1 MALDVGLTMTEPAP
15 ERDGTA
21 EAILD
26 AAEPLFAG
34 QGFAATTIKQIGAA
48 AGVNPALIYYWF
60 GSKEELYRQLLRRLF
75 GTIAAAGAERLATVA
90 TAEDAIRALLAL
102 QAETMRARP
111 ALPRILA
118 REMADHGAAHA
129 QEGIAHLSATLFSRL
144 HALIEAGQRAG
155 TFRADLDA
163 RFAAVST
170 VSLIPYFHIA
180 RPAVAILLGGEGEPT
195 PEQMDAYARHA
206 AEFALA
212 ALRATPGGTP

>member
-1 MALDVGLTMTEPAP
+1 MHSTRSRMMPANSK

-26 AAEPLFAG
+26 AAEPLFAA

-48 AGVNPALIYYWF
+48 AGVNPALLYYYF
-60 GSKEELYRQLLRRLF
+60 GSKEELYRQLLRRMF
-75 GTIAAAGAERLATVA
+75 GTLAERGAERLAGVSSP
-90 TAEDAIRALLAL
+90 EEAIRALLAV
-102 QAETMRARP
+102 QSETMLQRP

-129 QEGIAHLSATLFSRL
+129 QEGLAHLSATLFARL
-144 HALIEAGQRAG
+144 RALIEAGQRAG
-155 TFRADLDA
+155 TLRADLDPG
-163 RFAAVST
+163 FAAIST
-170 VSLIPYFHIA
+170 VSLIPYFHFA
-180 RPAVAILLGGEGEPT
+180 RPAVAILLGESGGPT

-212 ALRATPGGTP
+212 ALKKGAER